1 MKMEC
6 KNIADNMAMAVFSYI
21 EEHLETL
28 GI

>member
-6 KNIADNMAMAVFSYI
+6 KNIAENMAMAVFSYK
-21 EEHLETL
+21 EEHPETL